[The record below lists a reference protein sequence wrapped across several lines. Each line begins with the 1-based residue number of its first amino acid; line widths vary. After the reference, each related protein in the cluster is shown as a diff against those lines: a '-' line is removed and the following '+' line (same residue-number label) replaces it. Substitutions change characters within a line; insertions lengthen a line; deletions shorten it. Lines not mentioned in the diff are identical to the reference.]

1 MKPLVSILIV
11 NWNSK
16 EHLKECFE
24 SLFKISYSN
33 YEVIMVDNGSKDDS
47 VEFTEK
53 YYPKVKIIKS
63 KKNLGFAGGNNFGL
77 KYCRGKYILFLN
89 NDTIVT
95 KNFLDDLVEFIE
107 KDESLAVV
115 QPTILFHRPSTSMH
129 EKINSVGSFILKSGF
144 LYHLDY
150 GKTYKPSN
158 YKDSYEIFTAYGAC
172 FLVRRNLIEK
182 IGLFD
187 ESYFA
192 YFEETDFS
200 HRVWLN
206 GHKIK
211 ILTKPIIYHK
221 GGKTSEK
228 LPSAF
233 IQYHSFK
240 NRLYTYLKNFD
251 VKNIISI
258 LIPHLII
265 CEVSTVLY
273 LLIGKPGYAVAI
285 QKAIFWNLFNFPRML
300 KERRKVQKNIRKVS
314 DDSFVNILT
323 RKVNIKY
330 YYYLSSGNLEN
341 YKDESR

>member
-1 MKPLVSILIV
+1 MKPLVSVLIV

-16 EHLKECFE
+16 ENLIDCFE
-24 SLFKISYSN
+24 SLFKISYQN
-33 YEVIMVDNGSKDDS
+33 FEVIMVDNGSTDTS
-47 VEFTEK
+47 VKFTQEK
-53 YYPKVKIIKS
+53 YPRVKIVKS
-63 KKNLGFAGGNNFGL
+63 NKNLGFAGGNNFGL
-77 KYCRGKYILFLN
+77 KACRGKYILFLN

-95 KNFLDDLVEFIE
+95 KNFLDELVAFIE

-115 QPTILFHRPSTSMH
+115 QPTILFHRPNTPMH
-129 EKINSVGSFILKSGF
+129 KKINSVGSFILRSGF

-150 GKTYKPSN
+150 GKKYVESK

-172 FLVRRNLIEK
+172 FLVRKKVIDEV
-182 IGLFD
+182 GLFD

-206 GHKIK
+206 GYKIK
-211 ILTKPIIYHK
+211 ILTRPVIYHK

-251 VKNIISI
+251 IKNLIMIF
-258 LIPHLII
+258 IPHLII
-265 CEVSTVLY
+265 CEISTILY
-273 LLIGKPGYAVAI
+273 FLIGKPGYAVAI
-285 QKAIFWNLFNFPRML
+285 QKAVIWNLFNFSIML
-300 KERRKVQKNIRKVS
+300 KERTRVQNKIRKVN
-314 DDSFVNILT
+314 DGKFVDLLT
-323 RKVNIKY
+323 RKVSVKY
-330 YYYLSSGNLEN
+330 YYFLSSGNLEK
-341 YKDESR
+341 YDD